1 VSRVMSEVA
10 TPEHLAAARRFR
22 QIYSTYERNRDLI
35 SVGAYHAGSDPR
47 IDEAIRYQPRLERFL
62 QQSQDEP
69 RSFAQ
74 SVEEL
79 QALVR
84 DTQQEDEA

>member
-1 VSRVMSEVA
+1 M
-10 TPEHLAAARRFR
+10 
-22 QIYSTYERNRDLI
+22 
-35 SVGAYHAGSDPR
+35 GAYHAGSDPR

-79 QALVR
+79 QTLVG
-84 DTQQEDEA
+84 DAQQEGEA